1 MNQAGNST
9 NEFDA
14 KAAEWDNNPM
24 HWERSKA
31 ITEEMKRRFKLN
43 NRLKAL
49 EFGAGTGIASF
60 LLRDFVKEITLIDN
74 SSEMVGVIKE
84 KIKASKVTNLTVLN
98 FDLEHNDMNG
108 DVRYDLIFTQMVLHH
123 VVDVE
128 AIINKFGRMLNS
140 GGHLA
145 IADLYGED
153 GSFHGE
159 GFTGHNG
166 FDPAYLSEVL
176 KKYKFRDITYNS
188 CFIIDREI
196 SETETRKYPV
206 FLLTANRY

>member
-1 MNQAGNST
+1 MAFM
-9 NEFDA
+9 NEFDS
-14 KAAEWDNNPM
+14 KAAEWDKNPM

-31 ITEEMKRRFKLN
+31 ITEEIKRRFQLN
-43 NRLKAL
+43 NQMKAL

-74 SSEMVGVIKE
+74 SSEMVKVIRE
-84 KIKASKVTNLTVLN
+84 KIKATKVTNLTVMK
-98 FDLEHNDMNG
+98 FDLEHNNMKGNA
-108 DVRYDLIFTQMVLHH
+108 RFDLIFTQMVLHH
-123 VVDVE
+123 VNDID
-128 AIINKFGRMLNS
+128 AIIKKFDRMLNP

-145 IADLYGED
+145 IADLYEED

-166 FDPAYLSEVL
+166 FDPEDLSAML
-176 KKYKFRDITYNS
+176 KNYKFRDINHNS

-196 SETETRKYPV
+196 SETETRNYPV
-206 FLLTANRY
+206 FLLTASRQ